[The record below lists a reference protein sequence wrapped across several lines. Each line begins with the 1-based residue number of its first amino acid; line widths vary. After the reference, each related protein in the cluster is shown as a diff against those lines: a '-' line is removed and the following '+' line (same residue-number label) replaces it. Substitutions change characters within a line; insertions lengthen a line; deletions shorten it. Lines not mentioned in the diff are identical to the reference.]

1 MLELTMTSPYLT
13 VVSEVQLFTPVP
25 MNANECFPNYS
36 KMEQPIGIG
45 KGRVQGRGREEVG
58 ADFMYQSLYS

>member
-1 MLELTMTSPYLT
+1 MLELAITSPYLT
-13 VVSEVQLFTPVP
+13 VVSEVQLFTPMP

-36 KMEQPIGIG
+36 KIEQPIG

-58 ADFMYQSLYS
+58 ADFMYQSPYS